1 MHIVA
6 GGGQALVAIAHLL
19 YDPGDNFLFPSPSFP
34 LLLNLASAENYE
46 PRFYAVKRELNWEA
60 DISEMESLIDAQT
73 KFIVINDPCNPLG
86 SCWSN
91 NFKNKILE
99 LCLKH
104 KLPLLADEIYEGIS
118 CDQTLLNFSQLSP
131 SSDITIFKC
140 SGLTKQ
146 YSLPG
151 WRIGW
156 IIVYASQERQTA
168 YNHYLKNV
176 ILTLSRTNLV
186 AQRCIGPIINNL
198 RNTESLNTKIV
209 LIQQN
214 IATLN

>member
-1 MHIVA
+1 MRILMCDVM
-6 GGGQALVAIAHLL
+6 LL
-19 YDPGDNFLFPSPSFP
+19 CDPGDNFLFPSPSFP

-151 WRIGW
+151 GGSAGSSFTPHKKGKLHTTTI
-156 IIVYASQERQTA
+156 
-168 YNHYLKNV
+168 
-176 ILTLSRTNLV
+176 SRMWFWLW
-186 AQRCIGPIINNL
+186 A
-198 RNTESLNTKIV
+198 E
-209 LIQQN
+209 LI
-214 IATLN
+214 